1 MAKTQP
7 EDFRIDIAHEQSFR
21 YIQAKQYDHN
31 SRTRRLVITENNIPK
46 KFTGKELVTLS
57 LTINGN
63 NYSNTTCKFGDD
75 GFPYVTFTE
84 DMLKYE
90 GEVLCELRIWYSGN
104 ADESIIN
111 SDEKKDGVVTTFN
124 FGLEVSKSILNRDR
138 LVASSEFNILNDLI
152 IKANAI
158 PDLINQ
164 FNLSQEQIN
173 ALIDQVQN
181 DIADYTNQFS
191 TMKTKYTN
199 DFNALIQQINTDI
212 ASYKSEYNS
221 LKSDI
226 TTLKTSVTTWYTTA
240 QAAENTRIANETKRQ
255 TDTAKAIE
263 NCEKATANTNAAIT
277 GANDAKDNANAA
289 ATEAQKQGAY
299 AQNQGDRVDMALQD
313 FEFRLRTVDGGD
325 LTDTTPAENIYD
337 GGTL

>member
-7 EDFRIDIAHEQSFR
+7 EDFRIDISHEQSFR

-31 SRTRRLVITENNIPK
+31 SRTRRLVITDSNIPIPL
-46 KFTGKELVTLS
+46 TGKELITLS
-57 LTINGN
+57 LKINGN
-63 NYSNTTCKFGDD
+63 NYSNTTCNFGED

-90 GEVLCELRIWYSGN
+90 GEVICELRIWYSGN

-111 SDEKKDGVVTTFN
+111 NDEKKEGVVTTFN

-158 PDLINQ
+158 PDLIKQ

-173 ALIDQVQN
+173 VLIGQVQN
-181 DIADYTNQFS
+181 DIADYTSQFS

-226 TTLKTSVTTWYTTA
+226 TTLKTSVTNWYTTA

-277 GANDAKDNANAA
+277 GANTARDNANSAA
-289 ATEAQKQGAY
+289 IEAQNKAAY